1 MACSLLFC
9 SNIPVI
15 LIEADIIVTYI
26 ESFFSTLCFLACC
39 FLKCYSLNLG
49 PRTICHHIPDFPK
62 CLEDNN
68 CIILVVSL

>member
-49 PRTICHHIPDFPK
+49 PCTICHHIPDFPK